1 MKKPRYNAPRGT
13 KDILP
18 DEASKWQYI
27 ENLFRKVAEAFG
39 YREIR
44 TPTFE
49 EAGLFTRSIGE
60 DTDIVSKEMYIFQD
74 KGGRTLA
81 LRPEGT
87 ASVVRA
93 FIEHGLYISQPFAKF
108 YYITPL
114 FRYERPQAGR
124 YREHHQLGVEAIGS
138 KSPYLD
144 AEVIHL
150 AYHFLDLIGLK
161 EKELNLNTVGC
172 PICRPRYI
180 EKLREFLLPHKR
192 ELCYDCQRRLDYNP
206 LRILDCKREACQNIT
221 ANVPSIYDCLC
232 PECASHFNKLQELLS
247 SLGITF
253 RLNPRLVR
261 GLDYYTKTAFEIVS
275 TKLGAQ
281 NSVCGGGRYDGLVEE
296 LGGPSVPAVGMG
308 MGVERILLA
317 LGGDLPSVKDET
329 DVFLALEEEEQRDK
343 AFRLLLQLRERG
355 LKADMDYLERSL
367 KSQLRQANR
376 MGAKF
381 ALIFR
386 KDGVIVLRDMEKGTQ
401 KEVEIEEAIGEL
413 IGNEKA

>member
-1 MKKPRYNAPRGT
+1 MSKQRFNAPRGT

-18 DEASKWQYI
+18 DESAKWQYI
-27 ENLFRKVAEAFG
+27 ENLFRKVAESFG

-60 DTDIVSKEMYIFQD
+60 DTDIVSKEMYTFQD

-93 FIEHGLYISQPFAKF
+93 YIEHGLYINQPFAKF

-144 AEVIHL
+144 AEVIYL
-150 AYHFLDLIGLK
+150 TYRFLELLGIK
-161 EKELNLNTVGC
+161 EKELHLNSVGC
-172 PICRPRYI
+172 PICRPKYI

-192 ELCYDCQRRLDYNP
+192 ELCEDCQRRLDYNP
-206 LRILDCKREACQNIT
+206 LRILDCKRETCQKIT
-221 ANVPSIYDCLC
+221 ANIPPIYAFLC
-232 PECASHFNKLQELLS
+232 PDCASHFSKLQELLS
-247 SLGITF
+247 SSGISF

-261 GLDYYTKTAFEIVS
+261 GLDYYTKTAFEIIS

-296 LGGPSVPAVGMG
+296 LGGPPIPAVGMG
-308 MGVERILLA
+308 MGVERILIA
-317 LGGDLPSVKDET
+317 LENDLPCVKDEM
-329 DVFLALEEEEQRDK
+329 DVFVAVEEERQRDK
-343 AFRLLLQLRERG
+343 AFQLLMQLREKG

-376 MGAKF
+376 IGAKY
-381 ALIFR
+381 ALILR
-386 KDGVIVLRDMEKGTQ
+386 KDGIIVLRDMEKGTQ
-401 KEVEIEEAIGEL
+401 KEVKLEEAIGEL
-413 IGNEKA
+413 IRDEKA